1 MIEEELLPKGWTI
14 AKLDDLIIR
23 MTNGAN
29 VTQFD
34 EAVGFP
40 ISRIETIW
48 NQTIDFK
55 RVKYIKESDPEFI
68 GKYKLQENDILFSHI
83 NSDIHIG
90 KTAII
95 KNLNDVTLIHGINLL
110 LLRVTT
116 NVSAEYLNY
125 QLNYLRFSGA
135 FAAAAQKSVNQS
147 SINQVKLKSF
157 DISLPP
163 LAEQHR
169 IVTKIEELFSDLNK
183 GIETLKTAK
192 EQLKIYRQAVLK
204 YAFEGR
210 LTNPDLPEGELPD
223 GWNEST
229 IKDVC
234 LNIKVGIVIKP
245 TNYYSN
251 NGLGVKAFRSANVRE
266 FRVNDT
272 NWVRF
277 SVEANELNFRTQVFT
292 GDVLIVRSG
301 YPGTSCVVTEKFSGC
316 NAIDILIATPQKELL
331 LPEYLCAFNNSPLGK
346 GMFAENS
353 RGVAQKHLNVGE
365 YSKLKIFIPEL
376 TEQRAILDEIES
388 RLSICDKIE
397 ESIEQGLQQAE
408 ALRQSILKRAFVGN
422 LVPQDPND
430 EPAQVLLERI
440 KSVRANAQ
448 PVKKQK
454 KFKV

>member
-1 MIEEELLPKGWTI
+1 MSEIINYLHEVPIGWEIVSINDTFSSISLNGIKIKQKSYLTSGKYAVVDQGQELIGGYYNDE
-14 AKLDDLIIR
+14 KLLVNCEPPCVVFGDHTKAI
-23 MTNGAN
+23 
-29 VTQFD
+29 
-34 EAVGFP
+34 
-40 ISRIETIW
+40 
-48 NQTIDFK
+48 
-55 RVKYIKESDPEFI
+55 KYITFRFIPGADGVKVLKPINPLNPKLFFYFLQCIKLPDKGYSRHFQFINHAEFP
-68 GKYKLQENDILFSHI
+68 
-83 NSDIHIG
+83 
-90 KTAII
+90 
-95 KNLNDVTLIHGINLL
+95 
-110 LLRVTT
+110 
-116 NVSAEYLNY
+116 
-125 QLNYLRFSGA
+125 
-135 FAAAAQKSVNQS
+135 
-147 SINQVKLKSF
+147 
-157 DISLPP
+157 LPP
-163 LAEQHR
+163 PAEQQR
-169 IVTKIEELFSDLNK
+169 IVTKIEELFIDLDK

-192 EQLKIYRQAVLK
+192 EQLKVYRQAVLK
-204 YAFEGR
+204 YAFEGK
-210 LTNPDLPEGELPD
+210 LTNPDVKEGELPE

-266 FRVNDT
+266 FKVNDT

-277 SVEANELNFRTQVFT
+277 SVEANEQNFRTQVFT

-301 YPGTSCVVTEKFSGC
+301 YPGTSCVVTEQFSGC

-397 ESIEQGLQQAE
+397 ASIVQGLQQAE
-408 ALRQSILKRAFVGN
+408 ALRQSILKKAFEGK

-430 EPAQVLLERI
+430 EPAHVLFERI
-440 KSVRANAQ
+440 KSERAAAQ

-454 KFKV
+454 KAKV

>member
-1 MIEEELLPKGWTI
+1 MMEQSQKWEEISLGEICEITTGKYDANHAKTQGRFRFYTCAFEFMRCDTNRFKGECLILPG
-14 AKLDDLIIR
+14 
-23 MTNGAN
+23 NGAN
-29 VTQFD
+29 VGEVFYYNGEFD
-34 EAVGFP
+34 AYQRTYVLINIKIIPKYLFYHLK
-40 ISRIETIW
+40 
-48 NQTIDFK
+48 FK
-55 RVKYIKESDPEFI
+55 WKD
-68 GKYKLQENDILFSHI
+68 I
-83 NSDIHIG
+83 NSDKQFGSATNYIRMG
-90 KTAII
+90 NFTDYII
-95 KNLNDVTLIHGINLL
+95 P
-110 LLRVTT
+110 
-116 NVSAEYLNY
+116 
-125 QLNYLRFSGA
+125 
-135 FAAAAQKSVNQS
+135 
-147 SINQVKLKSF
+147 
-157 DISLPP
+157 LPP
-163 LAEQHR
+163 LPEQHR
-169 IVTKIEELFSDLNK
+169 IVSKIEELFSELDK
-183 GIETLKTAK
+183 GIETLITAK
-192 EQLKIYRQAVLK
+192 EQLKVYRQAVLK

-210 LTNPDLPEGELPD
+210 LTNPDALEGELPE

-266 FRVNDT
+266 FKVNDT

-277 SVEANELNFRTQVFT
+277 SVEANEQNFRTQVFT

-301 YPGTSCVVTEKFSGC
+301 YPGTSCVVTEQFSGC

-397 ESIEQGLQQAE
+397 ESIELGLQQAE
-408 ALRQSILKRAFVGN
+408 ALRQSILKKAFEGK

-430 EPAQVLLERI
+430 EPAHVLLERI
-440 KSVRANAQ
+440 KSERAAAQ

-454 KFKV
+454 KAKV

>member
-1 MIEEELLPKGWTI
+1 MSEIINYLHEVPIGWEIVSINDTFSSISLNGIKIKQKSYLTSGKYAVVDQGQELIGGYYNDE
-14 AKLDDLIIR
+14 KLLVNCEPPCVVFGDHTKAI
-23 MTNGAN
+23 
-29 VTQFD
+29 
-34 EAVGFP
+34 
-40 ISRIETIW
+40 
-48 NQTIDFK
+48 
-55 RVKYIKESDPEFI
+55 KYITFRFIPGADGVKVLKPINPLNPKLFFYFLQCIKLPDKGYSRHFQFINHAEFP
-68 GKYKLQENDILFSHI
+68 
-83 NSDIHIG
+83 
-90 KTAII
+90 
-95 KNLNDVTLIHGINLL
+95 
-110 LLRVTT
+110 
-116 NVSAEYLNY
+116 
-125 QLNYLRFSGA
+125 
-135 FAAAAQKSVNQS
+135 
-147 SINQVKLKSF
+147 
-157 DISLPP
+157 LPP
-163 LAEQHR
+163 PAEQQR
-169 IVTKIEELFSDLNK
+169 IVTKIEELFSDLDK

-192 EQLKIYRQAVLK
+192 EQLKVYRQAVLK
-204 YAFEGR
+204 YAFEGK
-210 LTNPDLPEGELPD
+210 LTNPDVKEGELPE

-266 FRVNDT
+266 FKVNDT

-277 SVEANELNFRTQVFT
+277 SVEANEQNFRTQVFT

-301 YPGTSCVVTEKFSGC
+301 YPGTSCVVTEQFSGC

-397 ESIEQGLQQAE
+397 ASIVQGLQQAE
-408 ALRQSILKRAFVGN
+408 ALRQSILKKAFEGK

-430 EPAQVLLERI
+430 EPAHVLFERI
-440 KSVRANAQ
+440 KSERAAAQ

-454 KFKV
+454 KAKV

>member
-1 MIEEELLPKGWTI
+1 MIEENLPSSWVL
-14 AKLDDLIIR
+14 AKLGEIGQIVSGGTPSTTVSEYWGGDVSWISPVDLSKYQHKLIYKGAKSITELGLLKSSAKLMPSGAVLFSSRAPIGYVAIAGAELCTNQGFKSIVPNNSVFNEYLYYFLKSAKKQADDLASGTTFKEISL
-23 MTNGAN
+23 TN
-29 VTQFD
+29 F
-34 EAVGFP
+34 
-40 ISRIETIW
+40 
-48 NQTIDFK
+48 
-55 RVKYIKESDPEFI
+55 
-68 GKYKLQENDILFSHI
+68 
-83 NSDIHIG
+83 
-90 KTAII
+90 AII
-95 KNLNDVTLIHGINLL
+95 NIP
-110 LLRVTT
+110 
-116 NVSAEYLNY
+116 
-125 QLNYLRFSGA
+125 
-135 FAAAAQKSVNQS
+135 
-147 SINQVKLKSF
+147 
-157 DISLPP
+157 LPP

-169 IVTKIEELFSDLNK
+169 IVTKIEELFSDLDK

-192 EQLKIYRQAVLK
+192 EQLKVYRQAVLK

-210 LTNPDLPEGELPD
+210 LTNPDALEGELPE

-266 FRVNDT
+266 FKVNDT

-277 SVEANELNFRTQVFT
+277 SVEANEQNFRTQVFT

-301 YPGTSCVVTEKFSGC
+301 YPGTSCVVTEQFSGC

-397 ESIEQGLQQAE
+397 ESIELGLQQAE
-408 ALRQSILKRAFVGN
+408 ALRQSILKKAFEGK

-430 EPAQVLLERI
+430 EPAHVLLERI
-440 KSVRANAQ
+440 KSERAAAQ

-454 KFKV
+454 KAKV